1 VRVAAAQ
8 AASVRLDSAAT
19 TDKVVAL
26 IERASGEGVEML
38 VSPET
43 FLSGYPFWVM
53 LGGGGRFG
61 DAEQAR
67 AYGAYLEAAVELDG
81 PELRRATEAA
91 RDLRVFET
99 HDIDERRSSLMP
111 VLIFGESR
119 KPPSGV
125 VPDPPRLEGV
135 GEHVASY

>member
-1 VRVAAAQ
+1 
-8 AASVRLDSAAT
+8 
-19 TDKVVAL
+19 
-26 IERASGEGVEML
+26 ML
-38 VSPET
+38 VFPET
-43 FLSGYPFWVM
+43 YLSGYPFWVM

-99 HDIDERRSSLMP
+99 HDIDERRSSLMR
-111 VLIFGESR
+111 VLIIGESP
-119 KPPSGV
+119 KPRFGV
-125 VPDPPRLEGV
+125 VPDPPRRGGV
-135 GEHVASY
+135 AGHVASY